1 MYVFA
6 EPVTE
11 EQVAEIQSQ
20 NNAKI
25 KEFERS
31 ILGLTREND
40 SETDDAREVD
50 PKWEK
55 IQADVQK
62 AIEKDELFDDGS
74 NQGQEAI
81 DEGAEV
87 TEFTPIRPEVFEHGP
102 LYATKSA
109 ADADDGTFAASAGNE
124 EDEGDHE
131 DEDDTDG
138 EGECEN
144 KEEEEEEG
152 EGEGDLNENEE
163 VEESRRQEVPKALLE
178 GETEINAIDTVEAE
192 RTVDGDGTDE
202 KYPTKFQNTTDLS
215 REEPNDDNTPGA
227 TFGQQS
233 INDASE
239 PKDDEQCSRVP
250 PDPEPNAIVQA
261 DTTAMSSPSQDI
273 LAMTLT
279 IRNKVNGE
287 DVLRPE
293 IMTAA
298 DEWSIEYSLTEIPTQ
313 SKAIALYHACKVRR
327 RKKMESSLMPDDEDA
342 VSGYIQSLRKLSRQG
357 RRWRKKQD
365 QMDRER
371 PVQVLSEMGR
381 EGGVS
386 DQEA

>member
-20 NNAKI
+20 NSAKI
-25 KEFERS
+25 QEFERN
-31 ILGLTREND
+31 ILGLTPGNS

-62 AIEKDELFDDGS
+62 AMEKDELSDDGFG
-74 NQGQEAI
+74 QGQEAI

-87 TEFTPIRPEVFEHGP
+87 TEYTPTRPEVFEHGP

-109 ADADDGTFAASAGNE
+109 ADADGGAFAASAGNE
-124 EDEGDHE
+124 EDA
-131 DEDDTDG
+131 DDTDG

-144 KEEEEEEG
+144 EEEEEEG
-152 EGEGDLNENEE
+152 EGEGEGNLNDNEE
-163 VEESRRQEVPKALLE
+163 VEGSRRQEGPEELPE
-178 GETEINAIDTVEAE
+178 GETDINAIDIVEAE
-192 RTVDGDGTDE
+192 RSVDGDGTDE
-202 KYPTKFQNTTDLS
+202 KYPAKFQNTTNLS

-239 PKDDEQCSRVP
+239 PKDDEQNSRVP
-250 PDPEPNAIVQA
+250 PNPEPNAIAQA
-261 DTTAMSSPSQDI
+261 DTIAISSPSQDI

-279 IRNKVNGE
+279 IRNKVNGK
-287 DVLRPE
+287 DVLRP
-293 IMTAA
+293 IKMTAA

-313 SKAIALYHACKVRR
+313 SKAMALYHACQMRR
-327 RKKMESSLMPDDEDA
+327 RKKMESSLIPDDAEEISA
-342 VSGYIQSLRKLSRQG
+342 YIRNLRDLSRQG
-357 RRWRKKQD
+357 RRWRKQQD
-365 QMDRER
+365 KMDRER
-371 PVQVLSEMGR
+371 PVQVLSERGR
-381 EGGVS
+381 EGGVNN
-386 DQEA
+386 QEP

>member
-20 NNAKI
+20 NSAKI
-25 KEFERS
+25 QEFERD
-31 ILGLTREND
+31 ILGLTRGN
-40 SETDDAREVD
+40 SPETDDAREVD

-62 AIEKDELFDDGS
+62 AMEKDELFDDGFG
-74 NQGQEAI
+74 QGQEAI

-87 TEFTPIRPEVFEHGP
+87 TEFTPTRPEVFEHGP

-109 ADADDGTFAASAGNE
+109 ADADNGAFAASAGNE

-131 DEDDTDG
+131 DEDDIDG

-144 KEEEEEEG
+144 EEEEE

-163 VEESRRQEVPKALLE
+163 VEEIRRQEGHEELLE
-178 GETEINAIDTVEAE
+178 GETDINAIDILEAE
-192 RTVDGDGTDE
+192 RTVDEDGTDE
-202 KYPTKFQNTTDLS
+202 SYPAKFQNTTNSS
-215 REEPNDDNTPGA
+215 RDEPNDDNTPGA
-227 TFGQQS
+227 TVGQHS
-233 INDASE
+233 VNDARE
-239 PKDDEQCSRVP
+239 PKDDELYSRVP
-250 PDPEPNAIVQA
+250 PDPEPNAIDQA
-261 DTTAMSSPSQDI
+261 DATAISSPLQDI

-293 IMTAA
+293 KMTAR
-298 DEWSIEYSLTEIPTQ
+298 DEWSIEYSLTELSVQ
-313 SKAIALYHACKVRR
+313 SKAIALYRACQVRR
-327 RKKMESSLMPDDEDA
+327 RKKMESSLMPDDDVVNA
-342 VSGYIQSLRKLSRQG
+342 YIQNLRNLSRQG

-365 QMDRER
+365 NMDRER
-371 PVQVLSEMGR
+371 PVQVLSERGR
-381 EGGVS
+381 EGGVNN
-386 DQEA
+386 QEH